1 MMCKLPINNPE
12 LMKPINRLIR
22 SGINV
27 VNVNLNFKRPVIEVD
42 RPFKAWEAGAV
53 DITETRNGVQ
63 QIVKMTRWRGAHI
76 IWR

>member
-1 MMCKLPINNPE
+1 MCQLPINNPK
-12 LMKPINRLIR
+12 LMRPLNRLKR

-27 VNVNLNFKRPVIEVD
+27 VEFNAKFRRPVIVVD
-42 RPFKAWEAGAV
+42 RPFAAWVNGAV

-63 QIVKMTRWRGAHI
+63 RNVKMTVWRGMHV

>member
-1 MMCKLPINNPE
+1 MCKLPINNPE

-42 RPFKAWEAGAV
+42 RPFKAWVAGAV

-63 QIVKMTRWRGAHI
+63 KVVKMTRWRGAHI